1 MLGEDF
7 EIWPIDPLFNVTLII
22 VDIYVTNLGYLK
34 NRSPYFTE
42 LPDSVMEKLNKILV
56 GLDTATVIPDIDDQD
71 LSDRIDSKVEQA
83 KKKKEK
89 VERH

>member
-1 MLGEDF
+1 
-7 EIWPIDPLFNVTLII
+7 
-22 VDIYVTNLGYLK
+22 
-34 NRSPYFTE
+34 
-42 LPDSVMEKLNKILV
+42 MEKLNKILV